1 MNEKAVRPYETEGG
15 SRSSR
20 ALTRLWRAQSAYDMA
35 AMRFPEGPTVA
46 QVDAAYDLLNRCT
59 RWAIA
64 QMRHD
69 ESETST
75 NHKQHWYVHEG
86 ELLYARMERLNNELR
101 AYGCGIAC
109 CGYFCENVYPMDF
122 EHHVITGYGLL
133 HFFD

>member
-1 MNEKAVRPYETEGG
+1 MTDKAVRPYETVGG
-15 SRSSR
+15 SRSQR
-20 ALTRLWRAQSAYDMA
+20 ALTRLWREQSAYDMA
-35 AMRFPEGPTVA
+35 KMRFPEGPTVG
-46 QVDAAYDLLNRCT
+46 QVDAARDLLNRCT

-69 ESETST
+69 ESETAT
-75 NHKQHWYVHEG
+75 NHNKYWYVHEG

-109 CGYFCENVYPMDF
+109 CGYFCQNVYPFDF
-122 EHHVITGYGLL
+122 ERHVITGNGLL

>member
-1 MNEKAVRPYETEGG
+1 MTKKAVRPYETEGG

-35 AMRFPEGPTVA
+35 KMRFPDGPTVE

-69 ESETST
+69 ESEDST
-75 NHKQHWYVHEG
+75 NHNKRWYIHEG
-86 ELLYARMERLNNELR
+86 ELLYARMERLEKELR
-101 AYGCGIAC
+101 PYGCGIAC
-109 CGYFCENVYPMDF
+109 CGYFCENVYPFDF
-122 EHHVITGYGLL
+122 ERHVITGSGLL
-133 HFFD
+133 HFYD